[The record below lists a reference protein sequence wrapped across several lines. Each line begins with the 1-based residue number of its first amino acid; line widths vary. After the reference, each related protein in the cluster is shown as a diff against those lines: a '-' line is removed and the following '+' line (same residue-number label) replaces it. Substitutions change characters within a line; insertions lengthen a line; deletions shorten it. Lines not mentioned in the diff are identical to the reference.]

1 MTQLYHSFAHSSI
14 TNKRTTERTIEVLWN
29 VGGRRYGDPMNVPTA
44 EELARSQADL
54 NEYLA
59 YIIMGESFNELR
71 YVELAL
77 EALANH
83 NLAAGFEA
91 EFAGKKPPDD
101 LGGRQRRARAA
112 VNAVHSMDIMS
123 RWDAGRARL
132 SAKQLQRRAPDDAA
146 PLSAAAGGAL
156 IYLITHAKLAA
167 AKVGIADMS
176 GSRLVQH
183 RRNGWQILA
192 VFQVSAKSAAAIET
206 HVLKWWRGALG
217 LPSYLTRNHM
227 PQGGWTETVAAS
239 RLDLAATVTR
249 ICNLAVASPPPA
261 PASPGRGS
269 PL

>member
-1 MTQLYHSFAHSSI
+1 M
-14 TNKRTTERTIEVLWN
+14 ERTIEVLWN

-146 PLSAAAGGAL
+146 PLSAAAGAE
-156 IYLITHAKLAA
+156 
-167 AKVGIADMS
+167 
-176 GSRLVQH
+176 R
-183 RRNGWQILA
+183 
-192 VFQVSAKSAAAIET
+192 
-206 HVLKWWRGALG
+206 
-217 LPSYLTRNHM
+217 SYISSLTRNS
-227 PQGGWTETVAAS
+227 PPRRSAS
-239 RLDLAATVTR
+239 RT
-249 ICNLAVASPPPA
+249 C
-261 PASPGRGS
+261 PGRAWCSTAGTAGRS
-269 PL
+269 WRYSR